1 MAKSWQKWQKWQKMA
16 NGKKG
21 KKWQKV
27 MSVSLCISGAVPH
40 IIVVFSTHVYNDD
53 ISNNFSH
60 FFKFLI
66 FGVLEVG
73 PRARNDP

>member
-1 MAKSWQKWQKWQKMA
+1 
-16 NGKKG
+16 
-21 KKWQKV
+21 
-27 MSVSLCISGAVPH
+27 MSVSLCISEAVPH
-40 IIVVFSTHVYNDD
+40 MIVVFSMHVYNED